1 LTVNN
6 GKGETTMSDN
16 KKPTFGYTVT
26 HLEDGSV
33 EVKTLE
39 QEGLEK
45 ITNDKI
51 YEDIVSLSKFIE
63 RQSQITVAYN
73 AGYQAALK
81 AIKDSQAKQEP
92 TVVKP
97 DPQ

>member
-1 LTVNN
+1 
-6 GKGETTMSDN
+6 MAD
-16 KKPTFGYTVT
+16 KKTLFGYTVI

-33 EVKTLE
+33 EVKSLE

-45 ITNDKI
+45 VTNDKI

-73 AGYQAALK
+73 AGYQAAMK
-81 AIKDSQAKQEP
+81 AIKDSQKPAEP
-92 TVVKP
+92 TVVP
-97 DPQ
+97 PSDTQ

>member
-1 LTVNN
+1 
-6 GKGETTMSDN
+6 MSNN
-16 KKPTFGYTVT
+16 KKPTFGYTVI

-33 EVKTLE
+33 EVKSLE

-45 ITNDKI
+45 VTNDKI

-73 AGYQAALK
+73 AGYQAAMK
-81 AIKDSQAKQEP
+81 AIKDSQKLAEP
-92 TVVKP
+92 TVVP
-97 DPQ
+97 PSDTQ